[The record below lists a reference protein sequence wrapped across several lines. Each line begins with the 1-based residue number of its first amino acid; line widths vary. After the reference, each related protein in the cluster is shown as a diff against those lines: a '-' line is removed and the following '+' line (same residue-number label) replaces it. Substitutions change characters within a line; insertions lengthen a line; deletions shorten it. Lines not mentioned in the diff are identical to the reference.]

1 MSRAHALILLLL
13 SALVLCSALG
23 VVYAKYASRKLFV
36 ELESLRGYVLD
47 EEVEWGRLLLEQST
61 LAAHA
66 RVERIA
72 RDDLSLRQPRPE
84 EVRLLRP

>member
-1 MSRAHALILLLL
+1 MLLGLAL
-13 SALVLCSALG
+13 LVLVSAMG
-23 VVYAKYASRKLFV
+23 VVYAKFASRKLFV
-36 ELESLRGYVLD
+36 ELEGLRGQVVA
-47 EEVEWGRLLLEQST
+47 EEVEWGRLLLERST

-72 RDDLSLRQPRPE
+72 RDDLHLRQPRPE

>member
-1 MSRAHALILLLL
+1 
-13 SALVLCSALG
+13 
-23 VVYAKYASRKLFV
+23 VVA
-36 ELESLRGYVLD
+36 
-47 EEVEWGRLLLEQST
+47 EEVEWGRLLLERST

-72 RDDLSLRQPRPE
+72 RDDLHLRQPRPE